1 VSSGVEVEIDEI
13 TGHTAVSPAVAG
25 LALTLPIAIVVAGAW
40 LVLLRASL
48 TRWASAAVLTG
59 AVLIALAGLLP
70 SGEYVVAAA
79 LLVGV
84 VVVLE
89 VDRVRREPTPVP

>member
-1 VSSGVEVEIDEI
+1 V
-13 TGHTAVSPAVAG
+13 
-25 LALTLPIAIVVAGAW
+25 LA
-40 LVLLRASL
+40 
-48 TRWASAAVLTG
+48 G

-89 VDRVRREPTPVP
+89 VDRVRRESARVR